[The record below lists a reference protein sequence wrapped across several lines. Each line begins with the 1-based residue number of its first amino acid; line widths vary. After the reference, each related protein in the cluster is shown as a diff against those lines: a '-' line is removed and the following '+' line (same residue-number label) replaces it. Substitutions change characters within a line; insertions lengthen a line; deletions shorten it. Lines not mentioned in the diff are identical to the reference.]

1 MSVKVTYLG
10 HSAFAVEH
18 EQTRVLIDPFLTGNP
33 LAEKAGIKADAQ
45 QATAIVLTHGHGDH
59 LGDTVPLAKRTGAT
73 VFCSWEIHEYLRE
86 QGIEHTEPGNPGGRI
101 AAPWGW
107 VAFTQ
112 AFHSSS
118 LGGRYLG
125 QPMGAVVHLGGK
137 TVYHCGDTG
146 LFSDMKLLGE
156 IYKPDVAMVPIGD
169 RFTMGPELAT
179 RAAEFIAAP
188 IVIPVHYKTFGL
200 LRQDTAGFV
209 PRGVTV
215 RELAPGE
222 GLTLE

>member
-1 MSVKVTYLG
+1 MKTTYYG
-10 HSAFAVEH
+10 HSCFSV
-18 EQTRVLIDPFLTGNP
+18 TLGGKTLLFDPFISGNP

-45 QATAIVLTHGHGDH
+45 DATAIVLTHGHDDH
-59 LGDTVPLAKRTGAT
+59 LGDTVPIAKRTGAT
-73 VFCSWEIHEYLRE
+73 VFCSWEIHELMHE
-86 QGIEHTEPGNPGGRI
+86 QGVKKTEPGNPGGRI

-118 LGGRYLG
+118 QRGRYLG
-125 QPMGAVVHLGGK
+125 QPMGVVVRLGER

-156 IYKPDVAMVPIGD
+156 IYKPDVAMIPVGD

-179 RAAEFIAAP
+179 RAAEFIGAP
-188 IVIPVHYKTFGL
+188 TAIPVHYKTFGL
-200 LRQDTAGFV
+200 LRPDAGGFV
-209 PRGVTV
+209 PKGVRV
-215 RELAPGE
+215 RELAAGE
-222 GLTLE
+222 TLNLE